1 MTRDCI
7 VLVRRHTSGLRAVAA
22 AAFTFSAVLPA
33 TASATTYSVTVV
45 ESTGSGRGIAGN
57 AINSSGHIAGQANF
71 PPVGGVQHDDAMI
84 FKNGV
89 LTDLGDI
96 PNSAATSVAIGINA
110 GDQVVGYS
118 FTGGAGH
125 TRPVLWQNGT
135 LTDLG
140 IFTADATVQANS
152 INTAGQ
158 IVGFAQGST
167 TVAWL
172 YVNGTTTTLPNLS
185 SSVASEAWGMNSTGQ
200 IVGASA
206 VSATNTHAAMWQ
218 SGVVH
223 DLGALSGGMFAEA
236 LSINSSG
243 VAVGFSTLS
252 ETHNGITQDFGDR
265 HAVKFQGG
273 VLTDLAPDTPFLD
286 DSHATGINTAGVIVG
301 DKVGRA
307 FIWVNGV
314 GTDLNTLLAGS
325 SGVVLSGAT
334 GINDNGQIVANG
346 DIPGFPGT
354 PVTVILTPQ

>member
-1 MTRDCI
+1 
-7 VLVRRHTSGLRAVAA
+7 
-22 AAFTFSAVLPA
+22 
-33 TASATTYSVTVV
+33 
-45 ESTGSGRGIAGN
+45 
-57 AINSSGHIAGQANF
+57 
-71 PPVGGVQHDDAMI
+71 VQHDDAMI

-96 PNSAATSVAIGINA
+96 PNVSATSVAIGINTS
-110 GDQVVGYS
+110 DQVVGYS
-118 FTGGAGH
+118 FTGSTGH

-135 LTDLG
+135 LQDLG
-140 IFTADATVQANS
+140 IFTADATVQANA

-158 IVGFAQGST
+158 IVGFAQGTT
-167 TVAWL
+167 TVAWMFSG
-172 YVNGTTTTLPNLS
+172 GTTTTLPDLS
-185 SSVASEAWGMNSTGQ
+185 SAAASEAWGMNNVGQ

-206 VSATNTHAAMWQ
+206 VSATNTHAALWQ
-218 SGVVH
+218 SGVAH
-223 DLGALSGGMFAEA
+223 DLGALSGGLFAEA

-265 HAVKFQGG
+265 HAVRFSGG
-273 VLTDLAPDTPFLD
+273 VVTDLAPDTPFFD

-307 FIWVNGV
+307 FVWVSGV
-314 GTDLNTLLAGS
+314 GTDLNMLLAGS

-346 DIPGFPGT
+346 QIPGFPGT